1 MKILFCDIDGTLTE
15 TISGKPFKQHPKDV
29 KILDGA
35 DKAVQHFNNLGW
47 LIIGVSNQGGVAAG
61 HKSLDDA
68 IAEMAYT
75 KLLFPELRRIYF
87 CPDYEG
93 KQLFSDDGYEISAW
107 EDCSKYNFR
116 KPNPGMILHFLDDA
130 RIKENYREWEAMMTG
145 DRPEDEECALN
156 AGIKFIWDQTWRK
169 IYGI

>member
-1 MKILFCDIDGTLTE
+1 MKILFCDVDGTLTE

-29 KILDGA
+29 KIIDGA
-35 DKAVQHFNNLGW
+35 DKAVQHFNKLGW
-47 LIIGVSNQGGVAAG
+47 LIIGVSNQGGVAAE

-75 KLLFPELRRIYF
+75 KLLLPELRRIYF

-93 KQLFSDDGYEISAW
+93 KQLFSDDGYEISAFS
-107 EDCSKYNFR
+107 DCTGYNFR
-116 KPNPGMILHFLDDA
+116 KPNPGMITHF
-130 RIKENYREWEAMMTG
+130 IKNIDQPIDKCLMTG

-156 AGIKFIWDQTWRK
+156 AGIKFIEAQAWRK
-169 IYGI
+169 MYGS